1 MCFGEISRSPE
12 TAREKHHIGA
22 WTPTDAG
29 GPRSGVTVPTGI
41 LLFTYSVLKV
51 CPSPF
56 GSRPR
61 PFTALPS
68 NCQGSA
74 GCSFGKQKDL
84 RVLKRNLR

>member
-12 TAREKHHIGA
+12 TAREKHHIRA
-22 WTPTDAG
+22 WTPIDPG

-41 LLFTYSVLKV
+41 LLLGYCVLKA
-51 CPSPF
+51 CPSPI

-61 PFTALPS
+61 PFTALSS
-68 NCQGSA
+68 NCHVSA

-84 RVLKRNLR
+84 CVLKRNLC